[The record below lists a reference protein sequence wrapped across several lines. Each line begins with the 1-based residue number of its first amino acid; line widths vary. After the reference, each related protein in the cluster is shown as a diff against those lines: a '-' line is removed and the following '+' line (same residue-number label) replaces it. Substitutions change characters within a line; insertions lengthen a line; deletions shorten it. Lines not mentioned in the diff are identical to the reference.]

1 MAVKVIELKCIGCG
15 KCVRVCPFEAIDM
28 INRKAKITE
37 KCTACGQCLE
47 ACPVDAIEKEEEKK
61 RAGSVNVNEYRGV
74 WVFAEQRQGNLL
86 NVAIELLGEGRK
98 IADQLNVPLTAVLLG
113 HKVDNIAEKLIKY
126 GADEVLYADHELLNI
141 YTTDAY
147 TKVIY
152 QLIKD
157 KKPEIIL
164 IGATNLGRDLAPRIS
179 ARVHTGLTADCTKLD
194 VDMENRRLMQ
204 TRPAFGGNLMATII
218 CPDHRPQMATVRPGV
233 MEKAKYDEERTGLIH
248 KFSPDLKE
256 EDIKAKVIEVVKAAK
271 AQVALEEAK
280 IIVSGGRGLG
290 NPEGFKLIK
299 ELADKLGGVV
309 GASRATVDAGW
320 IEQSHQV
327 GQTGKTVRPNL
338 YIACGISGAI
348 QHLAGMQESKVIV
361 AINKDPEAPIFKVAD
376 YGIVGDLYEV
386 IPELIESLDKVDD
399 IVETFRSVGQGA

>member
-1 MAVKVIELKCIGCG
+1 M
-15 KCVRVCPFEAIDM
+15 D
-28 INRKAKITE
+28 
-37 KCTACGQCLE
+37 
-47 ACPVDAIEKEEEKK
+47 D
-61 RAGSVNVNEYRGV
+61 
-74 WVFAEQRQGNLL
+74 
-86 NVAIELLGEGRK
+86 
-98 IADQLNVPLTAVLLG
+98 
-113 HKVDNIAEKLIKY
+113 IAERLIKY
-126 GADEVLYADHELLNI
+126 GADQVLYADHKLLDI
-141 YTTDAY
+141 YTTEAY

-152 QLIKD
+152 DLIKER
-157 KKPEIIL
+157 KPEIML
-164 IGATNLGRDLAPRIS
+164 LGATNLGRDLGPRIS

-194 VDMENRRLMQ
+194 VDLENRRLMQ

-233 MEKAKYDEERTGLIH
+233 MEKAKYDENRKGEIV

-256 EDIKAKVIEVVKAAK
+256 EDIRAKVVEVVKAAK
-271 AQVALEEAK
+271 AIVALEDAK

-327 GQTGKTVRPNL
+327 GQTGKTVRPSL
-338 YIACGISGAI
+338 YVACGISGAI

-361 AINKDPEAPIFKVAD
+361 AINKDPDAPIFKVAD
-376 YGIVGDLYEV
+376 FGIVGDLYEV
-386 IPELIESLDKVDD
+386 IPELIEALDDVDD
-399 IVETFRSVGQGA
+399 IVERFKAVSQGA